1 MHGICTYRQY
11 IFILF
16 IGIGP
21 YALEI
26 EKFCFIINVHCRVE
40 REGETIKAKKAVCIS
55 LMTLSLFSAKAFGQ
69 ESQGN

>member
-1 MHGICTYRQY
+1 MHGICTFRQY
-11 IFILF
+11 IF

-26 EKFCFIINVHCRVE
+26 EKFCFIINVHCRVDREE
-40 REGETIKAKKAVCIS
+40 REGETIKAKKAVCIT
-55 LMTLSLFSAKAFGQ
+55 LMTLSLFSAKAFGR

>member
-11 IFILF
+11 IF

-26 EKFCFIINVHCRVE
+26 EKFCFIINVHCRLQGRQRGE
-40 REGETIKAKKAVCIS
+40 RGGDYK
-55 LMTLSLFSAKAFGQ
+55 GQ
-69 ESQGN
+69 KGCLHKFDDFVIV